1 MTTGRR
7 VSATEDPATG
17 DEPSAAQRA
26 ALDAVRAAEEAAAQ
40 AREAQRQAE
49 ERARRLAED
58 YQRLVHATA
67 VDGKTAV
74 DGEQQAGSGAAAA
87 DSVAT
92 DSVAT
97 DAVATDAVA
106 ADAVRPDTAVGA
118 PDAGDLHPG
127 DPGGGRPSRLPF
139 RCAVAALVAALM
151 FAVVALVVHLTASS
165 GGSAA
170 AAARDAVLLD
180 ARQDIVVL
188 NTLDYRSV
196 DTGLKRWS
204 DASTGTLH
212 DSLAHVGAA
221 TRKHIVAAR
230 RVTTAKVLAAAVVAL
245 DTTAGSATVIAG
257 VELHVAPANGGA
269 ATIRRERLRAEMSRV
284 GGTWK
289 VASLSQ
295 VGVTVG

>member
-1 MTTGRR
+1 MSDTRNTPD
-7 VSATEDPATG
+7 AAPD

-40 AREAQRQAE
+40 ALEAQRQAE
-49 ERARRLAED
+49 ERAERARRLAAE
-58 YQRLVHATA
+58 YQRLAAETASHDVVEPAADPTAT
-67 VDGKTAV
+67 TASA
-74 DGEQQAGSGAAAA
+74 DPEPAAA
-87 DSVAT
+87 T
-92 DSVAT
+92 KP
-97 DAVATDAVA
+97 A
-106 ADAVRPDTAVGA
+106 AAE
-118 PDAGDLHPG
+118 PDASAT
-127 DPGGGRPSRLPF
+127 RPSRLPLV
-139 RCAVAALVAALM
+139 CAAVALVAALA
-151 FAVVALVVHLTASS
+151 FAVVALIVHLTASP

-196 DTGLKRWS
+196 DAGLKRWS
-204 DASTGTLH
+204 AASTGTLH
-212 DSLAHVGAA
+212 DSLTHVGAA

-230 RVTTAKVLAAAVVAL
+230 RITTAKVLAAAVVAL
-245 DTTAGSATVIAG
+245 DTRAGSATVIAS
-257 VELHVAPANGGA
+257 VELHVAPAGGGA

-284 GGTWK
+284 GDTWK